1 MPGLDVLYE
10 RYRDK
15 KVALYG
21 LGTETERVLSGLG
34 NHFQIIG
41 LLDGFRE
48 EGEIYGLPI
57 LPLSAVLRQQAALI
71 IVVARPGSCRVI
83 AKRIGDVCRESGIA
97 LFDIRGKNL
106 LDESRVCYDFSLL
119 PGYTRSELLQKIYNA
134 DVVSFD
140 MFDTL
145 VMRKVLVPG
154 DIFDLV
160 DIALKEQG
168 ISIPDFSRLRLESE
182 KELALYSVPT
192 LEEIY
197 NNMLKKLCDVGIAA
211 SELAELEWRTDY
223 KTIIPRTAVC
233 EVFRRA
239 VEAGKRVY
247 IVSDTYY
254 TSAQL
259 KTILERAGVE
269 GYTGILASCEY
280 RTGKVQQLFGQL
292 KEMTGSSSCL
302 HIGDDITA
310 DMEAAARAGIDSFR
324 LYSGNDL
331 LDAAGY
337 LGLSGYVNTMSDR
350 IKIGLFTSKLFNS
363 PFQFETVNREIMVS
377 DAYDI
382 GFLFCSPI
390 ITDFTFWFH
399 SKVKQYKIPNLWF
412 GARDGYL
419 LLKMYHELDRD
430 TATEYFLTSRTAA
443 IRAGM
448 ENEEDVRYVDSM
460 NFSGREEDNLKVR
473 FGLDA
478 GENCDVDLESGMTGL
493 LKYRERIL
501 QNAVSKRKFYKKY
514 IDSLK
519 TEEGLIAFFDFV
531 AKGTTQMYLQ
541 RLVDHPMKGLY
552 FLQLEPSAMAD
563 KGMDIETFYEK
574 EGTDKT
580 GIYDDYYI
588 LEAVLTAPHPGI
600 CEFDA
605 EGKPVYAKETRTKA
619 DIQCILRAQ
628 EGIYDFFAS
637 YLELLPDNM
646 RSENK
651 KLDESFLALIHKI
664 KITDSFFVEL
674 KVEDTFFNRSTGI
687 SNLI

>member
-1 MPGLDVLYE
+1 MPGLDDLLE
-10 RYRDK
+10 CFRGK

-21 LGTETERVLSGLG
+21 LGTETERVLPGLKKY
-34 NHFQIIG
+34 FQIIG

-83 AKRIGDVCRESGIA
+83 AKRIGDICRESGIA

-106 LDESRVCYDFSLL
+106 LDESRVSYDFRLF
-119 PGYTRSELLQKIYNA
+119 PGYTRSELLQKISEA

-140 MFDTL
+140 LFDTL
-145 VMRKVLVPG
+145 VMRKVPVPA
-154 DIFDLV
+154 DIFELV
-160 DIALKEQG
+160 DIALKNRG
-168 ISIPDFSRLRLESE
+168 VSIEGFPGLRLACE
-182 KELALYSVPT
+182 KELAVYSVPT

-197 NNMLKKLCDVGIAA
+197 NHMLKKLGNVKITAC
-211 SELAELEWRTDY
+211 ELAELEWQTDC

-233 EVFRRA
+233 QVFREA
-239 VEAGKRVY
+239 VEAGKSVY

-254 TSAQL
+254 TSSQL
-259 KTILERAGVE
+259 NTVLERAGVK
-269 GYTGILASCEY
+269 GYKQILASCEY
-280 RTGKVQQLFGQL
+280 GTGKVQQLFGRL
-292 KEMTGSSSCL
+292 KEITGVSSCL

-310 DMEAAARAGIDSFR
+310 DVEAAARAGMESFR
-324 LYSGNDL
+324 LYSGSDL

-337 LGLSGYVNTMSDR
+337 LGLSGHMKTMADR
-350 IKIGLFTSKLFNS
+350 IKMGLFTSVLFNS
-363 PFQFETVNREIMVS
+363 PFQFETAEREITVS

-382 GFLFCSPI
+382 GFLFCSPL

-412 GARDGYL
+412 GARDGFL
-419 LLKMYHELDRD
+419 PLKMYHELDPG
-430 TATEYFLTSRTAA
+430 TGTEYFLTSRTAA

-478 GENCDVDLESGMTGL
+478 EANGDIGLESGQAGL
-493 LKYRERIL
+493 LKYRRRIL
-501 QNAVSKRKFYKKY
+501 ESAVFKRNCYKKY

-519 TEEGLIAFFDFV
+519 IEEGLIAFFDFV

-541 RLVDHPMKGLY
+541 RLVDNPMKGLY

-605 EGKPVYAKETRTKA
+605 EGNPVYAGETRTEA

-628 EGIYDFFAS
+628 EGIFDFFTSCLA
-637 YLELLPDNM
+637 LLPEELW
-646 RSENK
+646 SENK
-651 KLDESFLALIHKI
+651 KLDEAFLALIHNLKI
-664 KITDSFFVEL
+664 KDSFFEAL
-674 KVEDTFFNRSTGI
+674 KVEDAFFNRSTSI
-687 SNLI
+687 SNLL